1 MLDTVI
7 NITIVLL
14 LIAIIGASYRVLVG
28 PSLPDRVMALDAIAI
43 NVVGIIATISI
54 KLKTLTLVD
63 IILVIGILGFIGTV
77 SFSKFL
83 VKGVIIDRTS
93 D

>member
-14 LIAIIGASYRVLVG
+14 LIALIGASYRVLVG

>member
-7 NITIVLL
+7 DITIVLL
-14 LIAIIGASYRVLVG
+14 LIALIGASYRVLVG